1 MEYPLQLNWVDVI
14 VDRPRQS
21 PPGNGRAFSLCVQW
35 NRQRLRRIVWTPT
48 GPLLLL
54 PPSHQAAG
62 HPLNL
67 DGVCTMWRTAE
78 SMILYAFNW
87 ALIAAMV
94 AGGFYVL
101 F

>member
-1 MEYPLQLNWVDVI
+1 
-14 VDRPRQS
+14 
-21 PPGNGRAFSLCVQW
+21 
-35 NRQRLRRIVWTPT
+35 
-48 GPLLLL
+48 
-54 PPSHQAAG
+54 
-62 HPLNL
+62 
-67 DGVCTMWRTAE
+67 MWRTAE